1 MKKVFYV
8 SLLLAMTTLC
18 SCKFAGKIAGKAAS
32 QLADTT
38 EEATKM
44 DEAATYESIQDA
56 ISKLDSKWKVFGIRI
71 RNEGTDNL
79 CQNTFGWCNVHLID
93 ADNQQIYQGIL
104 PEVGSPSTSNER
116 VTYDEI
122 PPIDFTAEGAM
133 KNIEACKALIPAE
146 YKFLNLQDYVVTFD
160 KREKRMETEVTI
172 NVQEIGKEKIEA
184 NGVTEEVYDSLH
196 FTVNPD
202 GSVSYRELD

>member
-1 MKKVFYV
+1 
-8 SLLLAMTTLC
+8 
-18 SCKFAGKIAGKAAS
+18 
-32 QLADTT
+32 
-38 EEATKM
+38 
-44 DEAATYESIQDA
+44 
-56 ISKLDSKWKVFGIRI
+56 
-71 RNEGTDNL
+71 
-79 CQNTFGWCNVHLID
+79 
-93 ADNQQIYQGIL
+93 
-104 PEVGSPSTSNER
+104 
-116 VTYDEI
+116 
-122 PPIDFTAEGAM
+122 M

-202 GSVSYRELD
+202 GSVSCRELD